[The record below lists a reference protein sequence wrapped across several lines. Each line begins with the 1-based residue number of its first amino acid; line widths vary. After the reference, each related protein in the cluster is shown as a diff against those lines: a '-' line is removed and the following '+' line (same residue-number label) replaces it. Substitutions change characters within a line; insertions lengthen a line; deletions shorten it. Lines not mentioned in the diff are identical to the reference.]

1 MLCQIPAPG
10 ASAGW
15 SNLKILVII
24 SSLLIAG
31 SDKMPLFEYDCDKCI
46 EKYNRDI
53 DALVAKLNKTNAAKI
68 KKENPGFLYIEVTDG
83 DKNKQLFALG
93 ERGTSRSAKRFRYK
107 LDNNKILYLEL
118 KNFRFS
124 SLVYEKDEDK
134 DLKCPLCGTKDVR
147 RVFST
152 FKAIFE
158 DKSKRAPRRGD
169 ELRWH
174 LEYKEQKDEEMRNDW
189 VGQEHL
195 NQYFNR

>member
-1 MLCQIPAPG
+1 M
-10 ASAGW
+10 
-15 SNLKILVII
+15 
-24 SSLLIAG
+24 
-31 SDKMPLFEYDCDKCI
+31 DR
-46 EKYNRDI
+46 YNRDI
-53 DALVAKLNKTNAAKI
+53 DTLVAKLNKTNAAKI
-68 KKENPGFLYIEVTDG
+68 KKENPGFLYIEVKDG
-83 DKNKQLFALG
+83 DKDQLLFALG
-93 ERGTSRSAKRFRYK
+93 DRSNSRSVKRFRYK
-107 LDNNKILYLEL
+107 LDKNKILYLEL

-124 SLVYEKDEDK
+124 SLVYEKEEEK
-134 DLKCPLCGTKDVR
+134 DLTCPLCGAKGSR